1 MELVFCGD
9 LRYVCPRCGDV
20 QKKLVFRSLEGRS
33 FEAYFRVYRGRIKAL
48 QEDDSWWHLDEDLGF
63 RCPSCW
69 KELTLQEVLKGLGKW
84 LEMMRKIDPQTY
96 SEVMSRMFDTWLR
109 L

>member
-1 MELVFCGD
+1 MELVFSGD

-20 QKKLVFRSLEGRS
+20 QKKLIFRSLDGS
-33 FEAYFRVYRGRIKAL
+33 FEAYFRVCRGEIEAL
-48 QEDDSWWHLDEDLGF
+48 QEDGSWLLARNEDCEF

-69 KELTLQEVLKGLGKW
+69 KELTLREVLKGLRKW